1 LGLSFTA
8 IAYVLFVHP
17 STIMRWIRKYAQD
30 NCVKPVPQG
39 EIVIELDEMWH
50 FLHSKKQ
57 KYGYGRLCAAL
68 QEN

>member
-1 LGLSFTA
+1 
-8 IAYVLFVHP
+8 
-17 STIMRWIRKYAQD
+17 MRWIRRYAQD
-30 NCVKPVPQG
+30 NCAKPVPQG

-57 KYGYGRLCAAL
+57 KYGYGRLFAAL